1 MSSLRHFIK
10 KLGCFRRPSSE
21 LNRRDGYLGNIGV
34 KVMGTIVTI
43 VVAVLVVSAVGYLG
57 VRHGKSPG

>member
-1 MSSLRHFIK
+1 MANAR
-10 KLGCFRRPSSE
+10 
-21 LNRRDGYLGNIGV
+21 GNIGV

-43 VVAVLVVSAVGYLG
+43 VVAVLLVSAVGYLG